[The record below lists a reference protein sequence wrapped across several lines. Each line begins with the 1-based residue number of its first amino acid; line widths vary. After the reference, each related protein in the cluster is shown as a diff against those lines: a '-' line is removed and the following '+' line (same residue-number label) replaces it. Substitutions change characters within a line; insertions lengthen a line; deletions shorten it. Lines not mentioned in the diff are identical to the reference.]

1 MLPSTDDKKCAK
13 QFKQKNPR
21 KPLQHKPVLTHKARE
36 KGSKKLNQGE
46 RIFHPNPPAKWVKKR
61 YPLLFRKYEIN
72 KGRHLYRTHKKAVIL
87 QCTCRLKKNK
97 VPVFAQKINQS
108 IACTN
113 AEIERLRGEKS
124 FFPPTKDIGTR
135 VWDHLDTV
143 KVSIFHKKCFFSPF
157 LPSASNSIYWC
168 RIK

>member
-1 MLPSTDDKKCAK
+1 MTC
-13 QFKQKNPR
+13 
-21 KPLQHKPVLTHKARE
+21 
-36 KGSKKLNQGE
+36 SKKLNQGE
-46 RIFHPNPPAKWVKKR
+46 RIFCPNPPAKWVKKR

-72 KGRHLYRTHKKAVIL
+72 KGRHLYRTHRKAVIL

-113 AEIERLRGEKS
+113 AEIERWRGEKR
-124 FFPPTKDIGTR
+124 FFPPTKDIGT
-135 VWDHLDTV
+135 V
-143 KVSIFHKKCFFSPF
+143 KVSIFHNKCFFSPF
-157 LPSASNSIYWC
+157 RPSASNSIYWC